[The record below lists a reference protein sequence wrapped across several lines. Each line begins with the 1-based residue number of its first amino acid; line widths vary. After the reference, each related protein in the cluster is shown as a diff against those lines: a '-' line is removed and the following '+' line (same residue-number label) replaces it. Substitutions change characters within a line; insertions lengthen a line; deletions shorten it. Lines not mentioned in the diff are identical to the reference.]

1 MEISEHIKIMMAK
14 FVEEFP
20 EARVNYGYDKMANVH
35 VIEIL
40 PLALYK
46 SKAFKD
52 WQWNSCEEFLTLY
65 PSDEIGFISEDAVVP
80 LEKVDFSVQGTQYG
94 LAETKPRHKASA
106 RYYSENYSRSPVVCE
121 GETPYLR
128 KQ

>member
-1 MEISEHIKIMMAK
+1 MEISKHIKIMIAK

-20 EARVNYGYDKMANVH
+20 EAKVNYGYDQMANVH

-52 WQWNSCEEFLTLY
+52 WQWDSCEELLTLY

-80 LEKVDFSVQGTQYG
+80 LEKVDFSVQGAKYG
-94 LAETKPRHKASA
+94 LTETTPHHKAST
-106 RYYSENYSRSPVVCE
+106 RYYSEAHPRSQMVCE
-121 GETPYLR
+121 GEIPYS
-128 KQ
+128 KGK